1 MLPYDECKKILNSG
15 IRKFNDQ
22 QLNQI
27 IELVQGLAELSVEL
41 FLKQVE
47 DEKRGD
53 NVKSKQ

>member
-1 MLPYDECKKILNSG
+1 MLPYEKCKKILNSG
-15 IRKFNDQ
+15 IKKFNDQ

-27 IELVQGLAELSVEL
+27 IELVQGLSELSVEL
-41 FLKQVE
+41 YLKQVE

>member
-1 MLPYDECKKILNSG
+1 MLPYEKCQKILNSG

-41 FLKQVE
+41 YLKQVE
-47 DEKRGD
+47 DEKRSD
-53 NVKSKQ
+53 NVKGKQ

>member
-1 MLPYDECKKILNSG
+1 VLPYDECKKILNSG

>member
-47 DEKRGD
+47 DEKRSD

>member
-1 MLPYDECKKILNSG
+1 MLPYKKCKKILNSG

-27 IELVQGLAELSVEL
+27 IKLVQGLAELSVEL
-41 FLKQVE
+41 YLKQVE
-47 DEKRGD
+47 DEKCSD

>member
-1 MLPYDECKKILNSG
+1 MLPYEECKKILNSG

-41 FLKQVE
+41 YLKQVE
-47 DEKRGD
+47 DEKRSD

>member
-1 MLPYDECKKILNSG
+1 MLPYEECKKILNSG

-41 FLKQVE
+41 YLKQVE
-47 DEKRGD
+47 DEKRSD
-53 NVKSKQ
+53 NVKGKQ

>member
-1 MLPYDECKKILNSG
+1 MLPYEECKKILNSG

-41 FLKQVE
+41 YLKQIE
-47 DEKRGD
+47 DEKRSD

>member
-41 FLKQVE
+41 YLKQVE
-47 DEKRGD
+47 DEKRSD

>member
-1 MLPYDECKKILNSG
+1 MLPYEECKKILNSG

-22 QLNQI
+22 QMNQI

-41 FLKQVE
+41 YLKQIE
-47 DEKRGD
+47 DEKRSD